1 MHYKPPFSSIVL
13 ARDLALV
20 VRRLDKA
27 IHRISVKN
35 GANTLIVLFVSR
47 HDEQP
52 YYHYVGN

>member
-1 MHYKPPFSSIVL
+1 MRYKPPFSSIVL

-52 YYHYVGN
+52 Y